1 MKKKRMKKGLR
12 RETLKKN
19 EMSAEKSQEG
29 TKDKGKERENPKGLK
44 TETLQKITRA

>member
-19 EMSAEKSQEG
+19 DMSAENLMKGRWTNARRRRIQ
-29 TKDKGKERENPKGLK
+29 KD
-44 TETLQKITRA
+44 